1 MTFKPV
7 YIVCYAIFMQSVN
20 SAVSLVFLNDFK
32 HFRTSRLALH
42 SALLVL
48 LTAREY
54 GMAM

>member
-1 MTFKPV
+1 
-7 YIVCYAIFMQSVN
+7 MQSVN